1 MSESLL
7 AQFDREP
14 VELINVERGWRVGS
28 VQNFSEHMIHSNLT
42 YAHRYEWVATVGT
55 WSYGNDRVTGDK
67 AKRLFDMFVERG
79 HLSVLEFVPVGAG
92 RFGESDD
99 WMGMTLRHNPKAWT
113 EVESDPKTGVDGINR
128 RFWACFRI
136 ECPIFVARQI
146 MRHRQ
151 FSYLELSRRYV
162 NHKKQPFEFY
172 GAPTGSLAAQMWIET
187 YNDMVG
193 AGTKPELARAFL
205 PQATMTSFFVAGA
218 IDGWRNFLK
227 LRADDD
233 HTQLETRLIAQ
244 QIKKALIEEQGW
256 EL

>member
-14 VELINVERGWRVGS
+14 VEIVNAERGWRVGS

-79 HLSVLEFVPVGAG
+79 HLSVLEFVPVGTG
-92 RFGESDD
+92 DRWD
-99 WMGMTLRHNPKAWT
+99 WMEMTLRHSPKAWT
-113 EVESDPKTGVDGINR
+113 EIEADPKTSVDGINR

-205 PQATMTSFFVAGA
+205 PQATMTSFFMAGA